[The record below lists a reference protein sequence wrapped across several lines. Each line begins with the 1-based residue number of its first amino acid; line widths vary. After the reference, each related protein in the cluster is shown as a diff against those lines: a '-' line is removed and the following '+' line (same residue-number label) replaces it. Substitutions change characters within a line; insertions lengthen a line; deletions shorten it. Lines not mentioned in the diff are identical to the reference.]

1 MHIPGKSD
9 SALLKE
15 DERLL
20 ERALDFS
27 RYAKQLLHRQPEL
40 KDSLLKNL
48 HAPFTV
54 QQMRVLLNP
63 VQNEVELFHMLRD
76 LRGQVMLRLIMR
88 DLCALADL
96 SEVTRTTTS
105 LAEETLNF
113 ALTHLNAWMQQ
124 DYGIPMGSDSSE
136 PQELLVIGMGKLGG
150 GELNVSS
157 DIDLVFVYPEE
168 GVTSGPRSISNH
180 EYFDRLCRKLIA
192 AISAMTENG
201 FVFRVDTRL
210 RPYGESGPLAVS
222 FAMLENYFI
231 TQGRE
236 WERYAWIKARVV
248 CGNRGEELMQLARPF
263 VFRKYLDYAA
273 FNSMRGL
280 HGQVRQ
286 EVQRRDMSENIKL
299 GPGGIREI
307 EFLAQVFQLIR
318 GGRESELRIRP
329 TLAVLE
335 KLVGLNLLPE
345 QAAGELRDAYVF
357 LRNLEHRLQ
366 YLDDDQTQS
375 LPNNEQDRTLIA
387 KAMGFDGFEA
397 FLRQLDTHRAR
408 VSLHFEQVFA
418 APQITSHPLLA
429 LWEGSYTD
437 EEAVKHLTGL
447 GYRDPQQIVLRLKNI
462 RHSSRYRQMPAT
474 TQSRLD
480 ALMPAMIEAA
490 APFGDAALERLL
502 LLTESIGRRE
512 SYLALLLEY
521 PQALQ
526 SLAKLCGAS
535 SWAAQYLAQH
545 PLVMDELLDPHTLYS
560 PPNWPRLQAALSAQL
575 LEADI
580 EQQMDILRQFHHA
593 QVFHLVAQDLAGLL
607 ALETLSDHLSDL
619 ADLILKWVLRLCW
632 EGLRQKH
639 RDEPYFAIIGYGKLG
654 GKELGYASDLDLIF
668 LYDDEHPEA
677 QAVYARL
684 AQRINS
690 WLTSYTA
697 AGILYDTDLR
707 LRPDGASGLLV
718 SGIAAFS
725 EYQRLH
731 AWVWEH
737 QALTRGRFVAG
748 NQQVGNR
755 FEAIRKEVLCAKRDL
770 AKLRSEILNMRNKM
784 LGAHPNASGLFDLK
798 HDRGGIIDVE
808 FIVQYVVLGYA
819 HAHPVLTGN
828 IGNLALLKLA
838 AELKL
843 LPADLT
849 EQVRNGYREFRRL
862 QHGLR
867 LNNEKYTRVEASAV
881 KEQREAVL
889 TLWDRVFNRE

>member
-1 MHIPGKSD
+1 M
-9 SALLKE
+9 LKE

-387 KAMGFDGFEA
+387 TAMGFDGFEA